1 MMLMDYL
8 VLAGGIAFFTA
19 VVSYAV
25 MDLIISLA
33 FTRPA
38 IAKQPSRSTV

>member
-8 VLAGGIAFFTA
+8 MLTGGIAFFTA

-33 FTRPA
+33 FMRPA
-38 IAKQPSRSTV
+38 IAKQPSRPMV

>member
-1 MMLMDYL
+1 MMLVNYL
-8 VLAGGIAFFTA
+8 LLAGGITFFTA

-38 IAKQPSRSTV
+38 TAKQPSQSTV